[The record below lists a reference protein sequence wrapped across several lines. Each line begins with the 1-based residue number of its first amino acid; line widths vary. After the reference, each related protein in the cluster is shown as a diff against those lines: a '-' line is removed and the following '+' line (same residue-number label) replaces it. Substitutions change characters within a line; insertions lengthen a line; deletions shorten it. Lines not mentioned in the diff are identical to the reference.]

1 MKHTTLRRT
10 GGIAAVALSLSLG
23 LAACSDEE
31 PTATAGEDT
40 SSDTSEAPTE
50 DSGDTGA
57 TGDMDP
63 AAQVFGPACG
73 EVPADGEGSLT
84 GMVDDPVATAASNN
98 PLLSTL
104 VTAVGAADLVETLNT
119 APELTVFAPFNGAF
133 EEIPAKD
140 LNALLEDKQ
149 ALTSVLGHHVVTE
162 RIAPED
168 LSGEFETFTGDT
180 LTINGEGEQAT
191 IGDEKAA
198 ILCGNVPTANATVY
212 VIDSVLMP

>member
-1 MKHTTLRRT
+1 MKRTTLRRT
-10 GGIAAVALSLSLG
+10 GGIAAIALSLSMG
-23 LAACSDEE
+23 LAACSEEE
-31 PTATAGEDT
+31 PAATSGEET
-40 SSDTSEAPTE
+40 SSETAETPAEDGSTS
-50 DSGDTGA
+50 
-57 TGDMDP
+57 GDMDP

-73 EVPADGEGSLT
+73 QVPTDGEGSLT

-104 VTAVGAADLVETLNT
+104 VTAVDAAGLVETLNT
-119 APELTVFAPFNGAF
+119 APALTVFAPFNGAF

-140 LNALLEDKQ
+140 LNALLADKE
-149 ALTSVLGHHVVTE
+149 ALTSVLGHHVLTE
-162 RIAPED
+162 QVAPED

-191 IGDEKAA
+191 IGDEEAA